1 MQNGFAIGE
10 FGLSDDFE
18 SILDAEWF
26 STEEERDKEF
36 NKLVKDLDNQFL
48 DHIRKMVFQ

>member
-1 MQNGFAIGE
+1 MPFGIYLIHIGE
-10 FGLSDDFE
+10 DDFE
-18 SILDAEWF
+18 SIEDAQWF
-26 STEEERDKEF
+26 RTEEERDKEF